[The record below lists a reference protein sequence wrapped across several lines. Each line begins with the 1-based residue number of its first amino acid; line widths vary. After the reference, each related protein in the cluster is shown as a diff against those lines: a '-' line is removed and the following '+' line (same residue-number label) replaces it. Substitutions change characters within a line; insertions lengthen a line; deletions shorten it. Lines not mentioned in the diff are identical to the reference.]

1 VSPPLFRLDKIN
13 TMKVIQMKY
22 HLLASLMLVTSP
34 LLVQASESCSIDPE
48 LLGATYEMTDS
59 DSNKTATMM
68 LWRQHG
74 RVSNQFTQT
83 GVTDMWEYT
92 HNGQLR
98 MVRFFDK
105 EQHAIEYQPGEV
117 KYANADSQ
125 WQQVH
130 ELITDKLKNNMTL
143 VSTSGEACDK
153 VETYQ
158 LTEGDSHLQLEWLPA
173 LSLVKSWKNTADG
186 HIQTWQLTKL
196 IKDESAVNASF
207 KMRDDYQTTDYAD
220 IGDSESDPF
229 IAKMINQGYI
239 DHGPS
244 GFYNSE
250 GEDIGHPHH
259 H

>member
-1 VSPPLFRLDKIN
+1 MSPPLFFVG
-13 TMKVIQMKY
+13 THQQFKVIEMKY
-22 HLLASLMLVTSP
+22 RLLVSLLLASP
-34 LLVQASESCSIDPE
+34 LLVQANDSCSIDPE
-48 LLGATYEMTDS
+48 VLGASYQMTDS
-59 DSNKTATMM
+59 DSDKKATMK
-68 LWRQHG
+68 LWRQHQ
-74 RVSNQFTQT
+74 RVSNQFTQS
-83 GVTDMWEYT
+83 GITDMWEHM
-92 HNGQLR
+92 HNGELR
-98 MVRFFDK
+98 MVRFFDT
-105 EQHAIEYQPGEV
+105 EQRAIEYQPGEV

-130 ELITDKLKNNMTL
+130 ELITDNLKSNMTL
-143 VSTSGEACDK
+143 VSSSGEGCDK

-158 LTEGDSHLQLEWLPA
+158 LTEGDSQLQLEWLPA
-173 LSLVKSWKNTADG
+173 LSLVKSWKNDTDG
-186 HIQTWQLTKL
+186 HVKTWQLTQL